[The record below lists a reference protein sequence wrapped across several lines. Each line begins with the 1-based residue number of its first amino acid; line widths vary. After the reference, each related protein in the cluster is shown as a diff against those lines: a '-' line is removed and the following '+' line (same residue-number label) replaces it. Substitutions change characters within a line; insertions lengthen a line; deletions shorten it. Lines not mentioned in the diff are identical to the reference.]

1 MTAKREKPLAWVPA
15 FLAELTETGVV
26 ERAARKAGIARS
38 TAYGARRHHPQ
49 FAQSW
54 DVACAPTDRRRREIA
69 PLSAPQPIPPEPV
82 KPPSRRWPIRFFEAL
97 AETSNVSASAAL
109 ANVTPRVVYKRRRE
123 DAEFASRW
131 LAALH
136 EGYDNLEMEL
146 LGYLREP
153 RGKPK
158 MDVAAA
164 LRLLA
169 AHRET
174 VARYRALQDE
184 EDEQT
189 VLDSIDAFI
198 EDIRQRRAANAAIL
212 IEADDEC
219 ETGDGAD

>member
-1 MTAKREKPLAWVPA
+1 MAAKREKPLAWMPA
-15 FLAELTETGVV
+15 FMAELTETGVV
-26 ERAARKAGIARS
+26 ERAAHKAGITRS
-38 TAYGARRHHPQ
+38 TVYRARGRHPQ
-49 FAQSW
+49 FAQAW
-54 DVACAPTDRRRREIA
+54 KVACALRDRRGEEVA
-69 PLSAPQPIPPEPV
+69 QLCAPQPAGSEPIG
-82 KPPSRRWPIRFFEAL
+82 PASRRWPTHFFEAL

-109 ANVTPRVVYKRRRE
+109 AKVTLRTVYKRRRE
-123 DAEFASRW
+123 DADFASRW

-174 VARYRALQDE
+174 VARYRAMREE
-184 EDEQT
+184 EDEQA

-198 EDIRQRRAANAAIL
+198 EDIRQRRMVNAAIL
-212 IEADDEC
+212 IEQEPDN
-219 ETGDGAD
+219 GAD